1 MYRDWMRRWITELPQ
16 EVKRTYMI
24 ATLLHPCFK
33 TYNFIE
39 GWCALIPATVK
50 VLAVGELRIE
60 WATVWKPWSTSTAT
74 PAEGETI
81 DLDLG

>member
-1 MYRDWMRRWITELPQ
+1 MYHDWMRRWITELPQ

-33 TYNFIE
+33 TYDFIE
-39 GWCALIPATVK
+39 GCALIPATDK
-50 VLAVGELRIE
+50 VLALGELRIE
-60 WATVWKPWSTSTAT
+60 WATVWKPRSTSTATT